1 MSGRQASVVA
11 ILAVIL
17 AACTAGVE
25 ATPSSPVSPGPSHGP
40 SSLATVSP
48 APTAVV
54 ATPAPV
60 ATVTPAG
67 TATPVPVPP
76 KPTGVKFR
84 ASQECLGKSCQRYK
98 YSQTVTWKAP
108 RTKGVEIR
116 VYGVTECIAEPV
128 HPKPGTDGPC
138 LVKNTPLPESV
149 RTLLA
154 TAPASAG
161 RASWS
166 WIAEEPGCEIWYP
179 VGDPPG
185 HSYYAVVVAAYSTS
199 GHSIF
204 TIAEPGGWR
213 EWDWESGDTI
223 C

>member
-1 MSGRQASVVA
+1 MSGRRATVVT

-17 AACTAGVE
+17 AACSAEVK

-48 APTAVV
+48 APTAFI

-60 ATVTPAG
+60 ATVTPARNS
-67 TATPVPVPP
+67 TPVPVPP

-84 ASQECLGKSCQRYK
+84 ASNECLGKSCQWYR

-108 RTKGVEIR
+108 RTKGVDIR
-116 VYGVTECIAEPV
+116 VYGVTECLALPA

-161 RASWS
+161 RASWT
-166 WIAEEPGCEIWYP
+166 WIAEEPGCDIWYP
-179 VGDPPG
+179 VGAAPDG
-185 HSYYAVVVAAYSTS
+185 QGYYAVVVAAYSTS

-204 TIAEPGGWR
+204 TIAEPG
-213 EWDWESGDTI
+213 E
-223 C
+223 